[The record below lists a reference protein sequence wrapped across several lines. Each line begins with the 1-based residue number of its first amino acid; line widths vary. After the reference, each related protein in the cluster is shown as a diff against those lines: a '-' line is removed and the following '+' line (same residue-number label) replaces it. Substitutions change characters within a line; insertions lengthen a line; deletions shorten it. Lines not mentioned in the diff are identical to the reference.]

1 MVTIRPA
8 KTTDILEMQ
17 HCNLYNLPE
26 NYNLRYWLYHAM
38 SWPQL
43 PQVAVDDLSG
53 KVVGYVLAKMED
65 DEGKEDFI
73 PHGHITSI
81 SVLREYRKLGLATKL
96 MRAAQHQ
103 MKTIYEAHYC
113 SLHVRVS
120 NRAAITLYKD
130 VLGYETMR
138 VEAEYYADKEDAYDM
153 KLFFNEATRAK
164 LKKDAVEE
172 PKESKDEET
181 KESSEPAS
189 QKQEAAGEDA
199 GKKKKKKNKKK
210 KKAPEET
217 KA

>member
-1 MVTIRPA
+1 
-8 KTTDILEMQ
+8 
-17 HCNLYNLPE
+17 
-26 NYNLRYWLYHAM
+26 M

-43 PQVAVDDLSG
+43 PQVAVDELTG

-65 DEGKEDFI
+65 DESKEDFI

-120 NRAAITLYKD
+120 NRAAITLYRD

-138 VEAEYYADKEDAYDM
+138 VESEYYADKEDAYDM
-153 KLFFNEATRAK
+153 KLFFNEATR
-164 LKKDAVEE
+164 
-172 PKESKDEET
+172 
-181 KESSEPAS
+181 
-189 QKQEAAGEDA
+189 
-199 GKKKKKKNKKK
+199 
-210 KKAPEET
+210 
-217 KA
+217 